1 MAEVKRSLIEI
12 KKEKDDDDDEEESGD
27 AETNPETIG
36 EFCRS
41 KWVKKLKKKRKKLIM
56 SIFEQILLIADSWKN
71 GVFDH

>member
-41 KWVKKLKKKRKKLIM
+41 K
-56 SIFEQILLIADSWKN
+56 
-71 GVFDH
+71 